1 MDRAFRTGGAAVP
14 APDSGHTDGAGD
26 RDESSIDVW
35 TIVLVLVAVLV
46 GSSMQR
52 VTGMGF
58 ALVAAPFLVLLLGPI
73 EGIVLIN
80 ACAVLTASV
89 ILARVVRDV
98 DWRRYGVL
106 AAWALVGII
115 PGALVLRVVSL
126 AWLEISI
133 GVMVA
138 VGLTVSLC
146 LGRVA
151 LVDRPIYKVIAGILA
166 GFMNTTA
173 GVGGPAASIY
183 AVATHWSQR
192 SFAATMQPFF
202 LTLGAASLIAKFV
215 TGAAITPNLSGSV
228 LLLIAAACL
237 AGLVIGELLSRVI
250 EPHIARRML
259 IVVAFVGSAATVVR
273 GLTLL

>member
-1 MDRAFRTGGAAVP
+1 M
-14 APDSGHTDGAGD
+14 
-26 RDESSIDVW
+26 W